1 MFGESLVF
9 VVPFVL
15 ALGIFYLSVTGRT
28 GSLLRITGVVT
39 SVVACVLLVGAVCVL
54 QTVYLRRTLML
65 TAMAFLSALVFFAQ
79 LGWFLAITPGPI
91 YIHLS
96 YAPRWR
102 ILDRIDRGLDPFE
115 GMSRTIDP
123 PPKGEVESESDDLLD
138 EAVAEL

>member
-1 MFGESLVF
+1 MVFGESLVF

-79 LGWFLAITPGPI
+79 LGWFLGARWEALMRRHGLRWSRESRRMSGDATDRVRGSGQPHNSGDEE
-91 YIHLS
+91 
-96 YAPRWR
+96 PRR
-102 ILDRIDRGLDPFE
+102 
-115 GMSRTIDP
+115 
-123 PPKGEVESESDDLLD
+123 DL
-138 EAVAEL
+138 